1 MWLLPLLFCS
11 YNFTIAINVRSV
23 VADALFCIFGLLGEY
38 HGNNPEM
45 SKLLHKAVRQKSE
58 NAYSIYQQHL
68 ANRPVN
74 VSFSLTT
81 LFHLFDICF
90 VNFSTSMSFCLKFL
104 IYTIFINN
112 IFFRFSVIFWSLRV
126 VGHQFQL
133 AKLNLQSPLSSAS
146 ALVECLLEL
155 FQEKHMK
162 QLQLQWTD

>member
-1 MWLLPLLFCS
+1 MHCS
-11 YNFTIAINVRSV
+11 I
-23 VADALFCIFGLLGEY
+23 IFGFLGEY

-74 VSFSLTT
+74 VSFSLAT

-104 IYTIFINN
+104 IYIIFVNN
-112 IFFRFSVIFWSLRV
+112 IFSRFSVIF
-126 VGHQFQL
+126 
-133 AKLNLQSPLSSAS
+133 
-146 ALVECLLEL
+146 
-155 FQEKHMK
+155 
-162 QLQLQWTD
+162 